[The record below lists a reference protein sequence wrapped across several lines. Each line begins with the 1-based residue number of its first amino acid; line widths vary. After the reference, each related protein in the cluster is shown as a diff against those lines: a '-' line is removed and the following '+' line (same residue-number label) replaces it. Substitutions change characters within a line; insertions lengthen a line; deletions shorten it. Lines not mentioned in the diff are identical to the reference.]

1 MAAGGLGQ
9 VGQNGRRPRIISDIN
24 VTPFVDIMLVLLIIF
39 MVTATTI
46 VRQSL
51 EVNLPEA
58 ATAEP
63 SKVTLLALTMDA
75 KGAITLNGER
85 VNEAQI
91 QAFVRAQRKQRGKL
105 EAVIAADKA
114 VAHGR
119 VVRLIDLVRQEG
131 VTKFAINVLKP
142 E

>member
-1 MAAGGLGQ
+1 MAATSLGS
-9 VGQNGRRPRIISDIN
+9 NGRGPRIISEIN
-24 VTPFVDIMLVLLIIF
+24 VTPLVDIMLVLLIIF
-39 MVTATTI
+39 MVTATYI

-63 SKVTLLALTMDA
+63 SKVTLLALTMNV
-75 KGAITLNGER
+75 KGTITLNGET

-91 QAFVRAQRKQRGKL
+91 RAFVREQRQQRGKL
-105 EAVIAADKA
+105 EAVIAADKD
-114 VAHGR
+114 VAHGK

-131 VTKFAINVLKP
+131 VTKFAINVLKR

>member
-1 MAAGGLGQ
+1 MAAGSL
-9 VGQNGRRPRIISDIN
+9 GQNGRGPRIISEIN
-24 VTPFVDIMLVLLIIF
+24 VTPLVDIMLVLLIIF
-39 MVTATTI
+39 MVTATAI

-75 KGAITLNGER
+75 KGEITLNGET
-85 VNEAQI
+85 VNEGQI
-91 QAFVRAQRKQRGKL
+91 RAFVREQRKQRGKL

-114 VAHGR
+114 VTHGR

>member
-1 MAAGGLGQ
+1 M
-9 VGQNGRRPRIISDIN
+9 
-24 VTPFVDIMLVLLIIF
+24 
-39 MVTATTI
+39 
-46 VRQSL
+46 
-51 EVNLPEA
+51 NLPEA

-75 KGAITLNGER
+75 KGEITLNGET

-91 QAFVRAQRKQRGKL
+91 RAFVREQRKQRGKL
-105 EAVIAADKA
+105 EAVIAADKD
-114 VAHGR
+114 VRHGR
-119 VVRLIDLVRQEG
+119 VVRLIDLVRQGG